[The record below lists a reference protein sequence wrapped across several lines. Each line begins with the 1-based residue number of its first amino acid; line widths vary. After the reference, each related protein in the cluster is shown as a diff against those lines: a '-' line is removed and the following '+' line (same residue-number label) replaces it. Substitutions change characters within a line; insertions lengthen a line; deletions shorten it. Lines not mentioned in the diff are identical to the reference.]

1 VGYNGNMH
9 SCQDENQ
16 SIGNKAEKLRKDLI
30 YIGESFKNL
39 SVFKDRTNALFNA
52 LKERSSFDNLLTENG
67 EELASGCYPPPHN
80 FNRSCIFC

>member
-1 VGYNGNMH
+1 MH

-16 SIGNKAEKLRKDLI
+16 SIGNEAEKLRKDLI

-39 SVFKDRTNALFNA
+39 SVFKDRTSALFNA
-52 LKERSSFDNLLTENG
+52 LKERSSFDNLLTKYE

-80 FNRSCIFC
+80 FNRSWIFC